1 MDREALIEELRE
13 VIAGYLGA
21 KQIELIDLVYR
32 FEAGRVVL
40 RIIADKPQGGIN
52 LEECAIL
59 NHELGII
66 LDEKDLLQERYI
78 LEVSSPGLDRPLQTK
93 SDFLRCLNRK
103 IAVFLNQPVNGRLE
117 IKGEIKN
124 VSEEN
129 LYLVNDNGQIEIKL
143 DNIRKGKQIIS
154 NN

>member
-13 VIAGYLGA
+13 IIAGYLGA